1 MDINIDAL
9 LQIQNSVSNRHQ
21 NEHFLTVNAERL
33 RREDLDLKNRREQ
46 LNTEIELQIRRETC
60 SQKTKEFLQRAI
72 LPFGITLD
80 DGLKYLNV
88 SIENG

>member
-9 LQIQNSVSNRHQ
+9 LQIQNSVSNWHQ
-21 NEHFLTVNAERL
+21 NELFVTTNAERL
-33 RREDLDLKNRREQ
+33 RREDREINKRREL

-60 SQKTKEFLQRAI
+60 HKKKKEFLQRAI
-72 LPFGITLD
+72 IPFGITLD